1 MRPPRHVLLLA
12 TPLLIAGL
20 AAALLH
26 GQDRGLPLRVWA
38 LRLPGTELGMDV
50 VDVDGDGTKD
60 LVISHMTDPQ
70 ASGPRAVSVFLHAKT
85 GPRFGAAPSRVVN
98 APTDACAFLAA
109 DLDPAPGL
117 EVVFLCPTR
126 VVVVK
131 ATGELVETKP
141 DGQLFFDYPEG
152 GALQAWDLCEDLD
165 GDGLPELV
173 IPTKEGYLVLGRQKS
188 GALAPHGDDGG
199 LLSRGKI
206 AVPAETRF
214 GPAFESQLLNRFLT
228 ATSRLRR
235 VVVVDIDADGKKDL
249 LAYRNKGLAR
259 FLQRKDGTFPER
271 PDLEV
276 PLQLVREA
284 EGDDDDPKAEEK
296 KQKEGSEAF
305 ANVRLDLED
314 VDDDGRVD
322 LVVTRTLG
330 EIGLFESLRTQQL
343 VFKVKKDGTW
353 DEGSPS
359 ALVNLKGISADPIFV
374 DFDGDGRR
382 DMILSTYRM
391 DMLTNVK
398 RAILESMAITYR
410 VHLRQDGDDPMF
422 DDEPSLS
429 VDVDVPLSSLEKRGG
444 VAPVDLTAD
453 MDGDGVRDMVQ
464 VEPDGGLRL
473 TFGRKSKDG
482 EPELDKERT
491 MSVAVERTEPPWVL
505 DLDDDKKSELI
516 LEPFGG
522 VSEAARVVR
531 VIGVER

>member
-1 MRPPRHVLLLA
+1 MRPTRPLLLL
-12 TPLLIAGL
+12 PLAAVAL

-38 LRLPGTELGMDV
+38 LRLPGTELGLDV
-50 VDVDGDGTKD
+50 ADVDGDGTKD
-60 LVISHMTDPQ
+60 LVVSHMTDAQ
-70 ASGPRAVSVFLHAKT
+70 ASGPRAVSIFLHAKA
-85 GPRFGAAPSRVVN
+85 GPRFGATSRVVS

-117 EVVFLCPTR
+117 EVAFLCPTR
-126 VVVVK
+126 IVVVRP
-131 ATGELVETKP
+131 TSELVETKP
-141 DGQLFFDYPEG
+141 AGQLFFDYPEA
-152 GALQAWDLCEDLD
+152 GALQPWDLCEDLD
-165 GDGLPELV
+165 GDGLPELIV
-173 IPTKEGYLVLGRQKS
+173 PTKEGYLVLGRTQ
-188 GALAPHGDDGG
+188 DGG
-199 LLSRGKI
+199 LAPRGQV

-235 VVVVDIDADGKKDL
+235 VVVVDIDGDGKKDL

-259 FLQRKDGTFPER
+259 FLQKKDGTFPER

-276 PLQLVREA
+276 PLQIVREA

-296 KQKEGSEAF
+296 KQKDGNEAF

-343 VFKVKKDGTW
+343 VFKAKKDGSW
-353 DEGSPS
+353 DEGAPS
-359 ALVNLKGISADPIFV
+359 ALVNLKGISADPVFV

-398 RAILESMAITYR
+398 RAIMESMSITYR
-410 VHLRQDGDDPMF
+410 VHLRRDGDDPMF

-464 VEPDGGLRL
+464 VEPEGGLRL
-473 TFGRKSKDG
+473 TFGKRSKGG
-482 EPELDKERT
+482 EPELDKGRT
-491 MSVAVERTEPPWVL
+491 MSVAVERSEPPWVL

-522 VSEAARVVR
+522 LTEAARVVR